1 MLIQVRGHAVISCGR
16 WVPGILVL
24 FTLIQ
29 CGCGGPYQS
38 APVNVDKAHETLT
51 LAMDSWKNGDQA
63 DSLQDQSPAI
73 VVQDFDWIGGMK
85 LLDYEIIDDG
95 KPVDANL
102 VANVK
107 LKLQDKR
114 GTKSEKTV
122 TYHVGTA
129 PALTVFRASAP

>member
-1 MLIQVRGHAVISCGR
+1 MFNQLGHRAVTWRGF
-16 WVPGILVL
+16 WVSGTLALLGLV
-24 FTLIQ
+24 Q

-38 APVNVDKAHETLT
+38 APVNVNKAHETLVT
-51 LAMDSWKNGDQA
+51 ALDSWKNGDPA
-63 DSLQDQSPAI
+63 ESLQEQSPAI

-85 LLDYEIIDDG
+85 LLDYEVVDEG
-95 KPVDANL
+95 TPVDANL

-114 GTKSEKTV
+114 GTKSDKTV

-129 PALTVFRASAP
+129 PALTVFRASAQ